1 MFTVTKISERHD
13 ILSKTI
19 GTTLDENRSYEN
31 AQVLL
36 GTSLAFFIIGSI
48 LEAIAF
54 LIFTFKVLFVIIP
67 AVTFYTFLLL
77 AAPLEGDDGCWTRQ
91 N

>member
-1 MFTVTKISERHD
+1 MFTVTKITERHG

-19 GTTLDENRSYEN
+19 GTTPDENRCYEN

-48 LEAIAF
+48 LEAISY
-54 LIFTFKVLFVIIP
+54 LLFTFKVLFVMIH
-67 AVTFYTFLLL
+67 AL
-77 AAPLEGDDGCWTRQ
+77 
-91 N
+91 

>member
-1 MFTVTKISERHD
+1 MFVVSNITERHD

-19 GTTLDENRSYEN
+19 GTTLEEKHSYEN

-54 LIFTFKVLFVIIP
+54 LIFTFKGFFVKIP
-67 AVTFYTFLLL
+67 APTFHTFLNL
-77 AAPLEGDDGCWTRQ
+77 APPLAGDDGCWRRQ

>member
-1 MFTVTKISERHD
+1 MFTVTKITERHD

-36 GTSLAFFIIGSI
+36 GTSLASFIIGSI
-48 LEAIAF
+48 LEAISF

-67 AVTFYTFLLL
+67 TVTFNTFLLL
-77 AAPLEGDDGCWTRQ
+77 APPLEGDDGCWRRQ

>member
-1 MFTVTKISERHD
+1 MFTVTKIKERHD

-19 GTTLDENRSYEN
+19 GTTLEENHSYEN

-36 GTSLAFFIIGSI
+36 GTSLAFFLVGSI
-48 LEAIAF
+48 LEAISF

-67 AVTFYTFLLL
+67 AVTFNTFLLL
-77 AAPLEGDDGCWTRQ
+77 APPLEGDDGCWRRRY
-91 N
+91 

>member
-1 MFTVTKISERHD
+1 MFTVTKITER
-13 ILSKTI
+13 LSKTI
-19 GTTLDENRSYEN
+19 GTTIDENCSYEN

-36 GTSLAFFIIGSI
+36 GTSLTSFIIGSI

-54 LIFTFKVLFVIIP
+54 FIFTFKVFFVLIL
-67 AVTFYTFLLL
+67 AVRFNTFLPL
-77 AAPLEGDDGCWTRQ
+77 APPLEGDDGCWRRQ

>member
-1 MFTVTKISERHD
+1 MFTVTKITRRHD

-19 GTTLDENRSYEN
+19 GTTPDENRSYEN

-48 LEAIAF
+48 LEAIAY
-54 LIFTFKVLFVIIP
+54 LLFTFKVFFVIIP
-67 AVTFYTFLLL
+67 CIAISHFSSSSSTL
-77 AAPLEGDDGCWTRQ
+77 GRR
-91 N
+91 

>member
-1 MFTVTKISERHD
+1 MTKITERHD

-19 GTTLDENRSYEN
+19 GTTLEENRCYED

-36 GTSLAFFIIGSI
+36 GTSLAFFLVGSI

-54 LIFTFKVLFVIIP
+54 LLFTFKVLFMIIP
-67 AVTFYTFLLL
+67 AVTFNTFLLL
-77 AAPLEGDDGCWTRQ
+77 APPLEGDDECWRRRY
-91 N
+91 

>member
-1 MFTVTKISERHD
+1 MFTVTKITERHD

-31 AQVLL
+31 AKVLL
-36 GTSLAFFIIGSI
+36 GTSLASFIIGSI
-48 LEAIAF
+48 LEAISF

-67 AVTFYTFLLL
+67 TVTFNTFLLL
-77 AAPLEGDDGCWTRQ
+77 APPLEGDDGCWRRQ